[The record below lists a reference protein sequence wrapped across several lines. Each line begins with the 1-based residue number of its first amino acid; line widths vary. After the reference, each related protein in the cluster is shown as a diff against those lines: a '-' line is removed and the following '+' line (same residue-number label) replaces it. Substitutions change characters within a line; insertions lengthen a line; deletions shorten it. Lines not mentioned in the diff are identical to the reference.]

1 MSSWHRAIN
10 CGSKA
15 VEVQLGVGRSD
26 GFGLEILSLEGLVG
40 HSSGMVWC
48 LLVLGVVVVVRAV
61 QQRTWEKVKICNL
74 HRTEKNKPQNKE
86 NHQSQVV

>member
-48 LLVLGVVVVVRAV
+48 LLVLGVVVVVRQEMAGDKAQGWLRPPLWV
-61 QQRTWEKVKICNL
+61 TGV
-74 HRTEKNKPQNKE
+74 
-86 NHQSQVV
+86 